1 MNMKRIGLRKKLNIF
16 IDPRHKMEFVKFAL
30 LEMFK
35 DEKGDI
41 MAAKVEHV
49 TRAYWVCLES

>member
-1 MNMKRIGLRKKLNIF
+1 MKRIGLRKKLNIF